1 MLVTNLLT
9 KINIKID
16 MISVIIPVF
25 NNNDQLA
32 QCLKA
37 LENQTI
43 SSSLFEVIVVDNGS
57 LVKPDYISNKINLKI
72 INCEI
77 PGSYSARNTGILF
90 SIGNYIAFT
99 DSDCVPDKN
108 WLKNIHFHTNNNK
121 ELAMIAGDIHY
132 SFKKNKPNIFELF
145 DTVFGFGQ
153 KNLFE
158 RGASV
163 TANLIVKKE
172 LFKKIGMF
180 KTNKFS
186 GSDTEWTL
194 KASKSNVNFIFA
206 SDIIINHPARH
217 TFEMLLNRENRI
229 YGGDFKIKG
238 FDKMNYFLKLFV
250 AFYPLRPPINAIK
263 KIIKNRHVNIY
274 QKIIIFFILILL
286 RICTFIEH
294 IKLSH
299 NFKETR

>member
-1 MLVTNLLT
+1 
-9 KINIKID
+9 
-16 MISVIIPVF
+16 MISVIIPVY
-25 NNNDQLA
+25 NNNSGLSD
-32 QCLKA
+32 CLTA
-37 LENQTI
+37 LENQ
-43 SSSLFEVIVVDNGS
+43 SLDHQLFEVIVVDNGS
-57 LVKPDYISNKINLKI
+57 LVRPIYDSNKVNIKI
-72 INCEI
+72 VDCQM
-77 PGSYSARNTGILF
+77 PGSYSARNTGISVSSGAF
-90 SIGNYIAFT
+90 IAFT

-108 WLKNIHFHTNNNK
+108 WLKNIFFHTNNNK
-121 ELAMIAGDIHY
+121 DLDMIAGNIHY
-132 SFKKNKPNIFELF
+132 TFKKNKPNIFELY
-145 DTVFGFGQ
+145 DTVLGFAQ
-153 KNLFE
+153 KNLFK

-180 KTNKFS
+180 ETNKFS

-238 FDKMNYFLKLFV
+238 FNKMSYFLKLFAV
-250 AFYPLRPPINAIK
+250 FYPLRPPINAIK
-263 KIIKNRHVNIY
+263 KIIKNRHVNFY

-294 IKLSH
+294 IKLSY